1 LSAVRATGGEVNRP
15 AVVLNAMS
23 QLGMPFFGCQ
33 TPNGYSWMAGA
44 WVNSGDLLS
53 RINIALAL
61 AGHKLGTATD
71 LDALMKIKSPDAA
84 TPAQKE
90 EKLEAVFL
98 DGELN
103 PQARQTVLQQ
113 ADELATQGPLPGM
126 EPPRPGPKQPGAMP
140 VRAAF
145 VQVMDLATPIPA
157 PADKQAALVAGLLLG
172 SPDFQRR

>member
-1 LSAVRATGGEVNRP
+1 
-15 AVVLNAMS
+15 LNAMG

-33 TPNGYSWMAGA
+33 TPNGYSWAAGP
-44 WVNSGDLLS
+44 WVNSGDLLN

-61 AGHKLGTATD
+61 ASHKLGTATD
-71 LDALMKIKSPDAA
+71 LDALMKIKGPDTASA
-84 TPAQKE
+84 AQKE
-90 EKLEAVFL
+90 MKLEAVFL
-98 DGELN
+98 DGQLN

-113 ADELATQGPLPGM
+113 TNELAAQGPIPLPGSD
-126 EPPRPGPKQPGAMP
+126 PSKPGPKQAGTMP

-172 SPDFQRR
+172 SPDFQKR